1 MEENEN
7 NDNSDQ
13 LEIIMNMNLKKK
25 NSNYLFIIASNK
37 TRDYAIMLIQKL
49 SCIYAVRY
57 ILEDFQKINFFKNY
71 NYNLSQC
78 IDIMINIFNEKK
90 DLIMIEEE
98 ENKQMKI
105 SLYIQINVNGLNIR
119 LGEEKI
125 EIVLLY
131 DDVDSTI
138 KNSLIWLSALFLFQE
153 KEEYQKLKIKQEN
166 EIQKLNQEIS
176 ELKIIIEHLK
186 LGIRN
191 SFKDNNINNNNE
203 KDNND
208 NNVHI
213 DFNKSSIVNNNNI
226 TFFDII
232 KQKIKDIYKR
242 KKIGFRM
249 IYNAKENGDSSQKFH
264 ELCDNINNTLVI
276 VNTTTKN
283 IFGGFASKTWNSME
297 LGRKKDDK
305 SFIFSINKQK
315 IYNPKID
322 DPERQRYHLFCSDND
337 GPCFYAFSID
347 NLFFKNGGYCDE
359 IEKCNY
365 DFFENNYEINN
376 GEKRFQVKQLEIYE
390 IVFTD

>member
-25 NSNYLFIIASNK
+25 NNNYLFIIASNK

-176 ELKIIIEHLK
+176 ELKIIIE
-186 LGIRN
+186 
-191 SFKDNNINNNNE
+191 
-203 KDNND
+203 
-208 NNVHI
+208 
-213 DFNKSSIVNNNNI
+213 
-226 TFFDII
+226 
-232 KQKIKDIYKR
+232 
-242 KKIGFRM
+242 
-249 IYNAKENGDSSQKFH
+249 
-264 ELCDNINNTLVI
+264 
-276 VNTTTKN
+276 
-283 IFGGFASKTWNSME
+283 
-297 LGRKKDDK
+297 
-305 SFIFSINKQK
+305 
-315 IYNPKID
+315 
-322 DPERQRYHLFCSDND
+322 
-337 GPCFYAFSID
+337 
-347 NLFFKNGGYCDE
+347 
-359 IEKCNY
+359 
-365 DFFENNYEINN
+365 
-376 GEKRFQVKQLEIYE
+376 
-390 IVFTD
+390 